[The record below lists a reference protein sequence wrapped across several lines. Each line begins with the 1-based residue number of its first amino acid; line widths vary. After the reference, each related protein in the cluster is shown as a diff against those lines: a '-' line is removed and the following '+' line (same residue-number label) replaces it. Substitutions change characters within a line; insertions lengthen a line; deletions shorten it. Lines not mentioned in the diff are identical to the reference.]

1 MDKISVIVPVYNV
14 EKYLDKCVE
23 SIVNQT
29 YKNLEIILVDDGST
43 DNCPEICDEWA
54 KKDNRIKVIHKPN
67 GGLSS
72 ARNAGMDSMTGS
84 YIQFVDSDDYIKSN
98 MIEVMYGNIIK
109 GDYDVCVCNYSFID
123 ESDNVISATD
133 FKKSILKGDE
143 IMPNFLKTTVFNSWN
158 AWTKMYKYSVVEKY
172 NLRYDETIKWGE
184 DYPFNYL
191 YFKSI
196 DKMIAI
202 DDVLYNYLSR
212 RNGSITCSM
221 NSGQANRW
229 KFIKKLVIAERDNS
243 INYKIAL
250 SQYASALM
258 CIAREVLR
266 TGDKAFIDRHFN
278 EIVTEL
284 ETYYNDFMSLSDLNK
299 KIRFSIKLIHF
310 CPGIFKT
317 LYQLFL
323 KLQ

>member
-43 DNCPEICDEWA
+43 DSCPEICDEWA

-133 FKKSILKGDE
+133 FKKSILRVMK
-143 IMPNFLKTTVFNSWN
+143 
-158 AWTKMYKYSVVEKY
+158 
-172 NLRYDETIKWGE
+172 
-184 DYPFNYL
+184 
-191 YFKSI
+191 
-196 DKMIAI
+196 
-202 DDVLYNYLSR
+202 
-212 RNGSITCSM
+212 
-221 NSGQANRW
+221 
-229 KFIKKLVIAERDNS
+229 
-243 INYKIAL
+243 
-250 SQYASALM
+250 
-258 CIAREVLR
+258 
-266 TGDKAFIDRHFN
+266 
-278 EIVTEL
+278 
-284 ETYYNDFMSLSDLNK
+284 
-299 KIRFSIKLIHF
+299 
-310 CPGIFKT
+310 
-317 LYQLFL
+317 
-323 KLQ
+323 